1 MFLYIIILINLK
13 MGRKKNKTKQ
23 ASVVPEQIQANNE
36 ATAKTTQSGGGGG
49 EVFSS
54 PEDTEIST
62 KVEN

>member
-1 MFLYIIILINLK
+1 

-49 EVFSS
+49 GGGEAFSS